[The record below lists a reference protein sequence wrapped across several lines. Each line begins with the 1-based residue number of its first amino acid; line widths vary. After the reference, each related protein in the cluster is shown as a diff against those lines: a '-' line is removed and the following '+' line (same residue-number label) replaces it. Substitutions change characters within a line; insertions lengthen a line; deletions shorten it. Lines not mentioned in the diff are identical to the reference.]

1 MNRRNWSLWAV
12 MAAGYAFLYVP
23 ILSLAV
29 YSFSASRM
37 ATVWGGFSTRWYA
50 ALFANEQIMQALG
63 RSLAIAALSA
73 TLATVLGTASG
84 LALSRFGRFPGRGL
98 LSLMNSAP
106 MVMPDVMLG
115 LSSLLLFVTLQHAL
129 GWPERGMGTIMIAH
143 VTLTACYVTVVVR
156 SRMTSLDDS
165 LEEAAMD
172 LGARPWR
179 VFFLIT
185 LPKFYGIVAYGTWAG
200 VAVAHAIM
208 IAPFA
213 VVRIVIVVAV
223 ILGKTSFQLL
233 RDRKRSGP
241 WRRGPYSSAGK

>member
-29 YSFSASRM
+29 YSFSASRI

-106 MVMPDVMLG
+106 MVPQYV
-115 LSSLLLFVTLQHAL
+115 SNKAL
-129 GWPERGMGTIMIAH
+129 R
-143 VTLTACYVTVVVR
+143 R
-156 SRMTSLDDS
+156 SR
-165 LEEAAMD
+165 
-172 LGARPWR
+172 R
-179 VFFLIT
+179 LINSF
-185 LPKFYGIVAYGTWAG
+185 PKNV
-200 VAVAHAIM
+200 
-208 IAPFA
+208 
-213 VVRIVIVVAV
+213 
-223 ILGKTSFQLL
+223 LL
-233 RDRKRSGP
+233 MLNTVS
-241 WRRGPYSSAGK
+241 WSASENS

>member
-106 MVMPDVMLG
+106 MVP
-115 LSSLLLFVTLQHAL
+115 Q
-129 GWPERGMGTIMIAH
+129 
-143 VTLTACYVTVVVR
+143 
-156 SRMTSLDDS
+156 
-165 LEEAAMD
+165 
-172 LGARPWR
+172 
-179 VFFLIT
+179 
-185 LPKFYGIVAYGTWAG
+185 
-200 VAVAHAIM
+200 
-208 IAPFA
+208 
-213 VVRIVIVVAV
+213 
-223 ILGKTSFQLL
+223 
-233 RDRKRSGP
+233 
-241 WRRGPYSSAGK
+241 

>member
-129 GWPERGMGTIMIAH
+129 GWPERGMCTIMIAH
-143 VTLTACYVTVVVR
+143 VTLTACYVVHPTFW
-156 SRMTSLDDS
+156 LK
-165 LEEAAMD
+165 A
-172 LGARPWR
+172 
-179 VFFLIT
+179 LIT
-185 LPKFYGIVAYGTWAG
+185 VASPFFTSSLTQKLRYILIIPELPLMGY
-200 VAVAHAIM
+200 
-208 IAPFA
+208 
-213 VVRIVIVVAV
+213 
-223 ILGKTSFQLL
+223 
-233 RDRKRSGP
+233 
-241 WRRGPYSSAGK
+241 